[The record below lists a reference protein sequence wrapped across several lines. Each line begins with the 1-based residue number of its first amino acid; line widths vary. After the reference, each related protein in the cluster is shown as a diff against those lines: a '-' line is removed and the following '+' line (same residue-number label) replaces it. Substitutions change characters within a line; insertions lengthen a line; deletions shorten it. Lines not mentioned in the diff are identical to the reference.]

1 VPCGVTTHMG
11 EGTCEVVVGA
21 VVADLRP
28 LRHDLSLVDLLARL
42 TVAAR
47 REGVALT
54 VRPCDA
60 LRDLLVLTG
69 LSALEQRR

>member
-1 VPCGVTTHMG
+1 MG
-11 EGTCEVVVGA
+11 EETCEVVVGA

-28 LRHDLSLVDLLARL
+28 VRHDLALIDVLARL

-47 REGVALT
+47 REGIALT

-60 LRDLLVLTG
+60 LRGLLCLTG
-69 LSALEQRR
+69 LSGLEELG